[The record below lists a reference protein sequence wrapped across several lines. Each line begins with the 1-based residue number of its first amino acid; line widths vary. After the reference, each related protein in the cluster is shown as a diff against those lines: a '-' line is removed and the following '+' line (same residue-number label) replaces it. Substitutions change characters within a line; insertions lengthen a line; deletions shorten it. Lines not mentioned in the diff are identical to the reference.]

1 MMRSGMLHCAETG
14 GSERSGSM
22 ASAHGFVKLRNMD
35 YLAHNRRS
43 QELKPIGHFTHM
55 SKNAVRA
62 KKFER

>member
-1 MMRSGMLHCAETG
+1 
-14 GSERSGSM
+14 M

-62 KKFER
+62 KKFEC

>member
-1 MMRSGMLHCAETG
+1 MMHSGMLRCAETG
-14 GSERSGSM
+14 GSESM

-62 KKFER
+62 KKFEC